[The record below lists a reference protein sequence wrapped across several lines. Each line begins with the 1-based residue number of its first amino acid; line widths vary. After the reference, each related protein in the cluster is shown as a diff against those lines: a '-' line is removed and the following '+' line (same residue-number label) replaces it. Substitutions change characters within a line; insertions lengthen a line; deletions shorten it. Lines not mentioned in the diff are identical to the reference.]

1 MSWLSSFFNRDKV
14 KVLTGLALTALK
26 LFGVKQAENAWSAIE
41 NGVWRAE
48 RSGLTGPQKFQQVY
62 DEVIAVVRDP
72 KLYTWLL
79 RAAIEICVGLM
90 KEKAGEL
97 I

>member
-1 MSWLSSFFNRDKV
+1 MSWLSSFFNRDRV
-14 KVLTGLALTALK
+14 KVLTNLALTVLK
-26 LFGVKQAENAWSAIE
+26 LFGVKQADNAWTAIE
-41 NGVWRAE
+41 NGVYRAE

-62 DEVIAVVRDP
+62 DEVVAVVKDP

-79 RAAIEICVGLM
+79 RSLIELSVGLL
-90 KEKAGEL
+90 KERAGQL